1 MSPLQAAHISV
12 PTFGFLDYKALASPH
27 RKSWHS
33 KDTSSGGNSFME
45 KDYELGFRP
54 SSPWAQ
60 CLYCGHSLNGVPALQ
75 APSMQ
80 GTFSVLGFERF
91 EEVFTERM
99 NILKDEILPQ
109 FPPLSPTLFS
119 LHHWLVPQA
128 QD

>member
-1 MSPLQAAHISV
+1 MSALQAAHISV

-27 RKSWHS
+27 RKSWLVS

-99 NILKDEILPQ
+99 NI
-109 FPPLSPTLFS
+109 T
-119 LHHWLVPQA
+119 
-128 QD
+128 

>member
-1 MSPLQAAHISV
+1 
-12 PTFGFLDYKALASPH
+12 
-27 RKSWHS
+27 
-33 KDTSSGGNSFME
+33 ME

-54 SSPWAQ
+54 SCPWAQ

-80 GTFSVLGFERF
+80 GALSVLGFERF

-99 NILKDEILPQ
+99 NILTDEILPQ
-109 FPPLSPTLFS
+109 FPPLSLTLLSS